1 MSSTESTKPG
11 VLTLHHLNNSQ
22 SQRILWLLEE
32 LAVEYQLEYS
42 IIHYTRDPK
51 YQRAP
56 PELASIHQLGRS
68 PTIITPDG
76 RAIVESLT
84 ITKYLLQTYDVR
96 RRFAS
101 EDWIR
106 DETLCAFS
114 SSSLFPLAT
123 QEMLF
128 DIAVRNTPRPFS
140 YIMKRIKQAHDSF
153 YSDAEFQKDMVF
165 LESELGAGQWF
176 NGSELG
182 MSDFV
187 LSWPLDVIAVRGYV
201 DLEKQYPRLD
211 AWKRRKDERPAWKS
225 ALEKGNGTGTD
236 GSSEEIGKVER
247 GLRLESG
254 RRGGFGLGDDM
265 KMLSLLKT
273 TQPRLRVQVA
283 LLRSHDNR
291 AQIFAEI
298 AAYVRTSVRVCTSV
312 LCRPKRKQISIR
324 ILHAARPLP
333 PPPAELLAIAL
344 SFESVFY
351 LDVDPVPMFLASGWA
366 SEPSRNPFAK
376 PPSKRQWGTPNRSQ
390 EALGED
396 AELAVWAFVAEVAC
410 VEELVSG
417 GRRNERMEICG
428 RVQRAYREIFGMG
441 YESFEG

>member
-225 ALEKGNGTGTD
+225 ALEKGNGYD
-236 GSSEEIGKVER
+236 LDK
-247 GLRLESG
+247 
-254 RRGGFGLGDDM
+254 LG
-265 KMLSLLKT
+265 
-273 TQPRLRVQVA
+273 
-283 LLRSHDNR
+283 
-291 AQIFAEI
+291 
-298 AAYVRTSVRVCTSV
+298 
-312 LCRPKRKQISIR
+312 
-324 ILHAARPLP
+324 
-333 PPPAELLAIAL
+333 
-344 SFESVFY
+344 
-351 LDVDPVPMFLASGWA
+351 
-366 SEPSRNPFAK
+366 
-376 PPSKRQWGTPNRSQ
+376 
-390 EALGED
+390 
-396 AELAVWAFVAEVAC
+396 
-410 VEELVSG
+410 
-417 GRRNERMEICG
+417 
-428 RVQRAYREIFGMG
+428 
-441 YESFEG
+441 